1 MSQNES
7 ALSLLQEC
15 VVDRGGASSSDA
27 NNIPTRCRQR
37 NNEEPS
43 SSPVNLFMDILK
55 TKAASMQQE
64 YGSSPSTKTATAHSA
79 LIQDFNHSSKVWGI
93 SSWS

>member
-7 ALSLLQEC
+7 PLSLLQEC
-15 VVDRGGASSSDA
+15 VVARGGDSSSDV
-27 NNIPTRCRQR
+27 NDIPIRCQQR

-43 SSPVNLFMDILK
+43 PSPINFFMDILK

-64 YGSSPSTKTATAHSA
+64 YGTSPSMKTATAHSA
-79 LIQDFNHSSKVWGI
+79 LIQDFNHSTKVW
-93 SSWS
+93 